1 MWPNVCEAQSWAQR
15 KCATNGSNQDHYYFI
30 LYFPSFPQCDSIHLW
45 LEKSNLRRKILK
57 IGILNVFLFTCSL
70 HFSLGIWNTS
80 TDCSLKYLLLFE
92 NIVRLFLLRESS
104 PFNAWKG
111 LKCPCLQ
118 TLETISLFSNQSFY
132 GIKKYYSFSS
142 VFHPYTY
149 TKVCWKSFSQQV

>member
-1 MWPNVCEAQSWAQR
+1 MWSTIVGAEKVCNKWQQS
-15 KCATNGSNQDHYYFI
+15 GSLLFHSVFSQFSTMW
-30 LYFPSFPQCDSIHLW
+30 LYSFMI
-45 LEKSNLRRKILK
+45 RKIKFKKKNFKNWYIECLP
-57 IGILNVFLFTCSL
+57 FHLFQ
-70 HFSLGIWNTS
+70 LGIWNTS